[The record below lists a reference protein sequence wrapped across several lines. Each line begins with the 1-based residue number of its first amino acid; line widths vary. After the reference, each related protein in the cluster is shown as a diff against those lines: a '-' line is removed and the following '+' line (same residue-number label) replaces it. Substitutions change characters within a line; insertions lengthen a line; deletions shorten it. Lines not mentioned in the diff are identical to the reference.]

1 MADFDKELDTIRD
14 LLTKAYEDGRKRG
27 KRESSSDA
35 FIEGEAHR
43 HKKLEEKGLSFNVGD
58 TVCTTTN
65 YDWEGIKVFTCGTIG
80 TIIKK
85 HKSSIYDI
93 MLYEVKSEDGLNTY
107 LYGAADLELVE
118 PAKASAPV
126 RVGSIVKIVKEYNDY
141 NPSTKLFSKGTLGV
155 IIEIREELPEKS
167 TNGRYKYTIQTP
179 DGIVFYYDRDGFEV
193 IEKIEENR

>member
-14 LLTKAYEDGRKRG
+14 LLTKAYEDGRKCG

-85 HKSSIYDI
+85 HKSIIYDI

-126 RVGSIVKIVKEYNDY
+126 RVGSIVKIVKEYNDH
-141 NPSTKLFSKGTLGV
+141 NPSCHLFDKGTLAV
-155 IIEIREELPEKS
+155 VTDVREDRPEHS
-167 TNGRYKYTIQTP
+167 TDGNYKYVIKTP
-179 DGIVFYYDRDGFEV
+179 DGIIFFYDRDGFEV